1 MKYYINSNT
10 GDYISENGGNY
21 KLHLITRY
29 DPIFLPSETIVI
41 TYSQFITLKGFIP
54 IKQKKLFNNRNWGK
68 RNKYGP
74 TLSDGTKGKPS
85 RIDLPTKADVREEL
99 LKQLG
104 L

>member
-10 GDYISENGGNY
+10 GDYISENDGVY
-21 KLHLITRY
+21 KLHLLTRY
-29 DPIFLPSETIVI
+29 DPIFLPPETIEI

-54 IKQKKLFNNRNWGK
+54 IKKKKLSNRTRK
-68 RNKYGP
+68 KYGP
-74 TLSDGTKGKPS
+74 TLSDGSKGKSS
-85 RIDLPTKADVREEL
+85 RIDIPTKAEAREYL